1 MVSRMTPEL
10 LREALTLDR
19 YPRSNTY
26 DQQWIV
32 DNLMGPHPLW
42 STEALMEVMNLR
54 PGMRVLDLGC
64 GTALTSIFLARE
76 YDVEV
81 WATDLW
87 VDPTENWE
95 RIKGAGA
102 EGRVHPIQADAHKLP
117 FSHGFFDAIVSIGAY
132 NYFGTGADYLGYC
145 AEFLRTT
152 GSIGVIAPGI
162 RNTPGPTLPPYL
174 AERWGP
180 DLCTWL
186 PPDWWRTHWERTG
199 LVTIETADM
208 VPHGWNDW
216 LHWLET
222 CAKVNRGYTPDENLL
237 RADQGTHLGLTRLV
251 ARRLTENSA

>member
-1 MVSRMTPEL
+1 MTSEL

-26 DQQWIV
+26 DQQWVV

-42 STEALMEVMNLR
+42 SAEALMHVMTLR

-76 YDVEV
+76 YDVDV

-95 RIKGAGA
+95 RIKQAGA
-102 EGRVHPIQADAHKLP
+102 AGRVHPIQADAHKLP
-117 FSHGFFDAIVSIGAY
+117 YSHGFFDAIVSIGAY
-132 NYFGTGADYLGYC
+132 NYFGTGADYLASC
-145 AEFLRTT
+145 VELLTPT
-152 GSIGVIAPGI
+152 GSIGVVVPGI
-162 RNTPGPTLPPYL
+162 RTAPGLTPPAYL

-186 PPDWWRTHWERTG
+186 PPDWWRNHWQRSG
-199 LVTIETADM
+199 LVTVETADM
-208 VPHGWNDW
+208 IPHGWEDW
-216 LHWLET
+216 LLWLET
-222 CAKVNRGYTPDENLL
+222 CARVDRGFTPDEQML
-237 RADQGTHLGLTRLV
+237 RADQDTLLGLTRLV
-251 ARRLTENSA
+251 AHRTTV

>member
-1 MVSRMTPEL
+1 MVACMTSEL

-42 STEALMEVMNLR
+42 STEALMQVMMLE

-76 YDVEV
+76 YDVDV

-95 RIKGAGA
+95 RIKNAGVA
-102 EGRVHPIQADAHKLP
+102 DRVSPIQADAHKLP
-117 FSHGFFDAIVSIGAY
+117 YSHGFFDAIVSIGAY
-132 NYFGTGADYLGYC
+132 NYFGTSQDYLATC
-145 AEFLRTT
+145 VELLKP
-152 GSIGVIAPGI
+152 SGVLGVVVPGI
-162 RNTPGPTLPPYL
+162 RQAPNLTPPPYL
-174 AERWGP
+174 AERWGS

-186 PPDWWRTHWERTG
+186 PPDWWRNHWERTG
-199 LVTIETADM
+199 LVTVETADM
-208 VPHGWNDW
+208 IPNGWQDW
-216 LHWLET
+216 LHWLKT
-222 CAKVNRGYTPDENLL
+222 CAKVNRGYTPDEQMLE
-237 RADQGTHLGLTRLV
+237 ADQNTLLGLTRLV
-251 ARRLTENSA
+251 AHKQTPTM